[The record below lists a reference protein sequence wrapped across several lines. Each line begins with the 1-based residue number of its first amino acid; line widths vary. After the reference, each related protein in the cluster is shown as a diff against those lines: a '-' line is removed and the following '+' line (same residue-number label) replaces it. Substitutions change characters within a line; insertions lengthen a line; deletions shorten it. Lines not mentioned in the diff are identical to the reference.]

1 MDDDFQRISDDYNAF
16 IETNKTRIFCCHS
29 CGKEF
34 YLEFEEEGK
43 CQVECPNKKCR
54 AINLVQM
61 NEE

>member
-1 MDDDFQRISDDYNAF
+1 MDFQEMSDDYNAF
-16 IETNKTRIFCCHS
+16 NETNKTRIYICHS
-29 CGKEF
+29 CGKDF

-43 CQVECPNKKCR
+43 FRVECPSKKCR